1 MQTHQPPRSSGDAAR
16 QARAWID
23 ERHQHSR
30 ELVAR
35 LLRVA
40 PEPAIDNALDQ
51 LATGE
56 LDLLA
61 RQLAAGAG
69 LEVDLRDG
77 TVGRA

>member
-1 MQTHQPPRSSGDAAR
+1 MQPHQPPSPTEAAR

-40 PEPAIDNALDQ
+40 PEPAIAKALDQ

-69 LEVDLRDG
+69 LEVDLRAG
-77 TVGRA
+77 TVDPA